1 MKFRILNKKG
11 DETLTLEKKN
21 IAKEFNRLKENG
33 YEAVTKTGQKI
44 EKAEKVPDTVEEL
57 IFSKP
62 LQRTGNR
69 GN

>member
-11 DETLTLEKKN
+11 DETLTLEKEN
-21 IAKEFNRLKENG
+21 ITKEFNRLMKNG
-33 YEAVTKTGQKI
+33 YVAVTKTGEKI
-44 EKAEKVPDTVEEL
+44 DKVDKIPETVEEL

-62 LQRTGNR
+62 LRRTGNR

>member
-1 MKFRILNKKG
+1 MKFHVLNKKG
-11 DETLTLEKKN
+11 DETLTLEKEN
-21 IAKEFNRLKENG
+21 ITREFNRLMKNG
-33 YEAVTKTGQKI
+33 YEAVTKTGKKI
-44 EKAEKVPDTVEEL
+44 DKIDKIPDTVEEL

>member
-1 MKFRILNKKG
+1 MKFHVLNKKG
-11 DETLTLEKKN
+11 DETLTLEKES
-21 IAKEFNRLKENG
+21 IIKEFNRLRENG
-33 YEAVTKTGQKI
+33 YEAVTKTGEKI
-44 EKAEKVPDTVEEL
+44 EEAEKIPDTVEEL

>member
-1 MKFRILNKKG
+1 MKFHILNKKG
-11 DETLTLEKKN
+11 DETLTLEKEN
-21 IAKEFNRLKENG
+21 ITKEFNRLMKDG

-44 EKAEKVPDTVEEL
+44 DKIDKIPDTVEEL

-69 GN
+69 GS